1 MRTRGLITI
10 NTHPNTGRPY
20 GEWFKSSYSS
30 EQGTDCVEACP
41 QPGMVQVRDSKCVT
55 EGGAVITIPQ
65 AAWTSFT
72 HHIAGRPSA

>member
-10 NTHPNTGRPY
+10 NTHTDTGRPY

-41 QPGMVQVRDSKCVT
+41 QPDAVHIRDSKRNAETGPVLT
-55 EGGAVITIPQ
+55 FPLTAW
-65 AAWTSFT
+65 AAFT
-72 HHIAGRPSA
+72 QQIAGRPSA